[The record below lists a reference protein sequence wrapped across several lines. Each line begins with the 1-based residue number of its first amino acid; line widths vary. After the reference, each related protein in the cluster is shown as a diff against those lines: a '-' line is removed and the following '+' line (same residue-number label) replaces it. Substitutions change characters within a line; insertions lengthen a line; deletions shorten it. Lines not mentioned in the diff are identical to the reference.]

1 VYGAYSQNNRF
12 YNPETNSA
20 KQRYITFVARPQAFA
35 VKVPA
40 FFVSGLPTALAAPLM
55 LVGLQ
60 TYKDLVNVGNV
71 SETECAC
78 CFVVNK
84 TCRAGCVGREP
95 HNAGSAVRAPDD
107 EAEAGNVL
115 RLVAAVR
122 VACHGLLWRRAARSS
137 SARI

>member
-1 VYGAYSQNNRF
+1 MYGAYSQANRF
-12 YNPETNSA
+12 YDPETNTA

-78 CFVVNK
+78 CFVHV
-84 TCRAGCVGREP
+84 TQGVQGW
-95 HNAGSAVRAPDD
+95 VRWA
-107 EAEAGNVL
+107 
-115 RLVAAVR
+115 
-122 VACHGLLWRRAARSS
+122 
-137 SARI
+137 